1 MVWTLITIIICASS
15 ILCILIARIWRAIL
29 LMKDSSKGLYE
40 KKKNII
46 NAIRYSG
53 YALLIIGLILVILT
67 EAE

>member
-1 MVWTLITIIICASS
+1 M
-15 ILCILIARIWRAIL
+15 LCILIARVWRAIL
-29 LMKDSSKGLYE
+29 LTKDPSKELYE
-40 KKKNII
+40 KKKKII

>member
-1 MVWTLITIIICASS
+1 MVWTIFTIIICATS

-29 LMKDSSKGLYE
+29 IMKDSSKGLYE
-40 KKKNII
+40 NKKKII

-53 YALLIIGLILVILT
+53 YALLFIGLILVIIT